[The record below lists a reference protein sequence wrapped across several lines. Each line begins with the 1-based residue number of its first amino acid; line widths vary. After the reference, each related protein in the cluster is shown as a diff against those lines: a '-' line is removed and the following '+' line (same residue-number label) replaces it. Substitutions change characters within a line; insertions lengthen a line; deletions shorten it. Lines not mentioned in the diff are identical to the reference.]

1 MVQTLRPLP
10 LAPLRN
16 ALVSRMSQAM
26 RGVPYRRL
34 EDSDRVRFLRWT
46 ACFGRVSMNALCFSS
61 LYVLP

>member
-34 EDSDRVRFLRWT
+34 EDSNRVRFL
-46 ACFGRVSMNALCFSS
+46 G
-61 LYVLP
+61 